1 MVVGAGE
8 ADELP
13 PPPPPQ
19 AEIKNPQI
27 RTTKRK
33 HFFIIH
39 LF

>member
-1 MVVGAGE
+1 MEVGVGE
-8 ADELP
+8 PCELP

-27 RTTKRK
+27 KTVIRK

>member
-1 MVVGAGE
+1 MEVGVGE
-8 ADELP
+8 PCELP

-19 AEIKNPQI
+19 AEIKKPQI
-27 RTTKRK
+27 KTAKRK

>member
-1 MVVGAGE
+1 MVVRAGE
-8 ADELP
+8 AGEL

-19 AEIKNPQI
+19 AEIKNPPI
-27 RTTKRK
+27 RTAKRK